1 MKIKNL
7 NIRKK
12 TIALALAG
20 TLTSAT
26 LFTGCNN
33 KQVIDTKKTFNKIII
48 FDYEN
53 KSATICEIKSWIDSE
68 SGKYKIQTIDNFWF
82 TTSIYDSKLIN
93 DEDSEIKAEDF
104 IMSILGEDA
113 EINYLL
119 TDTKTKT
126 R

>member
-20 TLTSAT
+20 TLTTAS
-26 LFTGCNN
+26 LLTGCSN
-33 KQVIDTKKTFNKIII
+33 KQSIDTKKTFNKIII

-53 KSATICEIKSWIDSE
+53 RAASIIEIKSWIDSE
-68 SGKYKIQTIDNFWF
+68 SGQYKIKTVDDFWF

-119 TDTKTKT
+119 PKTKT

>member
-12 TIALALAG
+12 AIAMALAG
-20 TLTSAT
+20 TLATTS
-26 LFTGCNN
+26 LFAGCSN
-33 KQVIDTKKTFNKIII
+33 KQTIDTKKTFNKIVI

-53 KSATICEIKSWIDSE
+53 KTASIIEIKSWTDYDS
-68 SGKYKIQTIDNFWF
+68 GQYKVKTYDDFWF

-104 IMSILGEDA
+104 IMSILGENA
-113 EINYLL
+113 QINYLL
-119 TDTKTKT
+119 PDVKTKT

>member
-20 TLTSAT
+20 TLTTAT
-26 LFTGCNN
+26 LLTGCNN
-33 KQVIDTKKTFNKIII
+33 KQARDIKKTFNKIII
-48 FDYEN
+48 FNYEDN
-53 KSATICEIKSWIDSE
+53 SATIYEVKSWIDFD
-68 SGKYKIQTIDNFWF
+68 SGQYKIQTIDNFWF